1 MWFEIDG
8 WGISKI
14 TPRRAWGDFARC
26 TVQWDCE
33 GYVDKVVTAVIRFC
47 RVGGSSTA
55 RLVQLGQTGREGVFS
70 SSSFSSGPGCL
81 CKQQHCQH
89 VKMAVSCVLT
99 FFFFFPLEVCFL
111 LWLKAQV
118 RLLCLTSAPS
128 HCAGAF
134 AICCLQRLKSG
145 CDRVPTASLC
155 SLCRRDLCYTMLF
168 LASPSRGGE
177 LVFPP
182 SPGEDASPPANNWWF
197 LMTRVSTG
205 YWGKGWSISSPGLA
219 AWSSFGLSS
228 YSLPCGSMCKVLCK
242 PICHISWSIC
252 FFALSHVVSWRADGG

>member
-1 MWFEIDG
+1 MDG
-8 WGISKI
+8 ELV
-14 TPRRAWGDFARC
+14 RRLPEEREVTLQGVRC
-26 TVQWDCE
+26 SETVKGTWTKWSQQWSASAGWE
-33 GYVDKVVTAVIRFC
+33 GVQLQDLSSWDKWEGKVSSALLLFLLGRAACVS
-47 RVGGSSTA
+47 SSTVSML
-55 RLVQLGQTGREGVFS
+55 RWQFPVFS
-70 SSSFSSGPGCL
+70 L
-81 CKQQHCQH
+81 
-89 VKMAVSCVLT
+89 
-99 FFFFFPLEVCFL
+99 FFFPLEVCFL

-128 HCAGAF
+128 HCAF

-145 CDRVPTASLC
+145 REGAPTASLR
-155 SLCRRDLCYTMLF
+155 SLCCRDLCYTMLF

-182 SPGEDASPPANNWWF
+182 SPGEDASLPANNWRF

-228 YSLPCGSMCKVLCK
+228 YSLPCGSVCKVLCK

-252 FFALSHVVSWRADGG
+252 FFGLGHVFSWRADGG